1 MFRTF
6 SIVIVP
12 AATIALPAIA
22 QTTIVQPSSHP
33 STPAKTIKIPLT
45 FTSEQTKL
53 SIERLF
59 YSQLSTKTKEFIIH
73 LFGKDG
79 TVIETD
85 ADLDGFL
92 GMGET
97 VSI

>member
-1 MFRTF
+1 MFRTL

-22 QTTIVQPSSHP
+22 QTTIVQPSPHP
-33 STPAKTIKIPLT
+33 STPAKPIKTPLI
-45 FTSEQTKL
+45 FTSEQIKL
-53 SIERLF
+53 SIKRLF
-59 YSQLSTKTKEFIIH
+59 YRKISTKTKDFIIY
-73 LFGKDG
+73 LLGKDG